1 MKKVLSAYYF
11 QHSFPCFHLMPNII
25 KLKTPQTFDCGDC
38 LKAERHREWLNRV
51 GEWVVQMSVAY
62 GSCVL
67 LVKDKQAS
75 KHELKCHTD
84 DVNQCL
90 HN

>member
-1 MKKVLSAYYF
+1 
-11 QHSFPCFHLMPNII
+11 MPNII
-25 KLKTPQTFDCGDC
+25 ILKTPQTFDCGDC
-38 LKAERHREWLNRV
+38 LKAERHRV
-51 GEWVVQMSVAY
+51 GEGVVQISVAY

-67 LVKDKQAS
+67 LVNDKQAS

-84 DVNQCL
+84 DENQCL